1 MTYNG
6 STSAGE
12 AVAKIT
18 GIGDYAGYSKE
29 LTYTIGTKALPKDA
43 GAQFSVD
50 IASNTVTNGIYSDEG
65 KTLTFGTDYTAEAV
79 LKGNQVESGQAG
91 LSVRYYRNRYW
102 QLYRSTDLQ

>member
-1 MTYNG
+1 MKQLNWWKSIASFLVVLKCGSTVLTQGSQYNVTYNG

-43 GAQFSVD
+43 GAQFSVTQ
-50 IASNTVTNGIYSDEG
+50 N
-65 KTLTFGTDYTAEAV
+65 
-79 LKGNQVESGQAG
+79 
-91 LSVRYYRNRYW
+91 
-102 QLYRSTDLQ
+102 